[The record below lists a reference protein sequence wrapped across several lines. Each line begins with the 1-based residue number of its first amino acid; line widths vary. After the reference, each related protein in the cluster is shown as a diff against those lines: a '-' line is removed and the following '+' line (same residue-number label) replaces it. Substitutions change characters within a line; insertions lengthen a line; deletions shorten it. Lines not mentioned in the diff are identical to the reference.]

1 MARWLIGI
9 AVAVAAAG
17 CGPKHKNQCAGT
29 TPQGCVAGEVCSFD
43 HSRGC
48 RVCQCRPFDQ
58 GPMGNDPDDLQPAVP
73 VH

>member
-1 MARWLIGI
+1 MARWLIGF
-9 AVAVAAAG
+9 VWAVAAAG
-17 CGPKHKNQCAGT
+17 CGPKHKNQCPGT
-29 TPQGCVAGEVCSFD
+29 TAHGCIAGEVCSFD

-58 GPMGNDPDDLQPAVP
+58 APTGSDPDDPQPAIP